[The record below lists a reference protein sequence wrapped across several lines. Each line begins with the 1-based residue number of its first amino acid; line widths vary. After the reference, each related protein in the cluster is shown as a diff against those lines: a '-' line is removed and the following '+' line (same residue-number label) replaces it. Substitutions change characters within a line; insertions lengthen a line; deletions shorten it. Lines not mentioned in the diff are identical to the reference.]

1 MKMIKIKD
9 GNKTTYRMVP
19 DNYKEP
25 ERDIPQRDLTTGG
38 ATLISMDMTEEQY
51 ERIFGKKSKKVR

>member
-51 ERIFGKKSKKVR
+51 ERIFGKK

>member
-9 GNKTTYRMVP
+9 GNKTKYRMVP

-51 ERIFGKKSKKVR
+51 ERIFHKKSKTVH